1 MKEAKPT
8 DSYNVLKESSY
19 SFEDDAY
26 LLDFYAPILSLK
38 AIGVYLALRNEAGEE
53 NKPFSSFYLH
63 YQISEGDFFSS
74 LEGLEAIGLIK
85 TYFLEKSESNSFS
98 FALYS
103 PRSPEEFLSN
113 ELLSGTLIRF
123 TNEEYVLSLQKK
135 YALSPLPEGYQ
146 DVSKKFMDQFQLD
159 MSGKLYLSLSSNG
172 SLAGKRCPAISLY
185 FDKRKFLNRMKE
197 ERPSFQENVLAK
209 TEYVRIARYASLY
222 AFDEETMA
230 SFLLSSRNVFDM
242 NKEYGSRM
250 DFHALEKLCMDNDTH
265 EYLRRKAGKASEIHG
280 ESGVATV
287 IRAMD
292 SMNSVDFL
300 TLLQKGGKP
309 AQNDLKLINTLVVEM
324 GLPENVTNALIFHVL
339 KINDNALVPSYVEGL
354 AATLVRQGV
363 ETALDALNYLER
375 NVKKSWNPQTT
386 TSDKPTFKKQSSSLP
401 KKTLPPKQPLPLKEE
416 KPASEED
423 EDYDAILDNL

>member
-123 TNEEYVLSLQKK
+123 TNEEYVLSRQKK

-159 MSGKLYLSLSSNG
+159 MSGKLYLSLSSNS

-185 FDKRKFLNRMKE
+185 FDKRKFLNKMKE

-242 NKEYGSRM
+242 NKEYGSRV

-354 AATLVRQGV
+354 AATLVREGV

-375 NVKKSWNPQTT
+375 TVRKPRNSQTT
-386 TSDKPTFKKQSSSLP
+386 TGNKPAFKKQTSSLP
-401 KKTLPPKQPLPLKEE
+401 KKSLPPKQPLPPKEE
-416 KPASEED
+416 KPVSEED

>member
-38 AIGVYLALRNEAGEE
+38 AIGVYLALRNETGEE

-85 TYFLEKSESNSFS
+85 TYFLEKSEFNSFS

-159 MSGKLYLSLSSNG
+159 MSGKLYLSLSSNS

-185 FDKRKFLNRMKE
+185 FDKRKFLNKMKE

-242 NKEYGSRM
+242 NKEYGSRV

-375 NVKKSWNPQTT
+375 NVKKSRNPQTT
-386 TSDKPTFKKQSSSLP
+386 TSNKPTFKKQSSSLP
-401 KKTLPPKQPLPLKEE
+401 KKSLPPKQSLPPKEE
-416 KPASEED
+416 KPVSEEE

>member
-1 MKEAKPT
+1 MIEARAS
-8 DSYNVLKESSY
+8 DHYNVLKESSY

-38 AIGVYLALRNEAGEE
+38 TIGVYFALRNEVGAE
-53 NKPFSSFYLH
+53 NKPFSSFYLQ

-159 MSGKLYLSLSSNG
+159 MSGKLYLSLSSNI

-185 FDKRKFLNRMKE
+185 FDKRKFLNKMKE

-242 NKEYGSRM
+242 NKEYGSRV

-375 NVKKSWNPQTT
+375 NVKKSRNPQTT
-386 TSDKPTFKKQSSSLP
+386 TSNKPTFKKQSSSLP
-401 KKTLPPKQPLPLKEE
+401 KKSLPPKQPLPSKEE
-416 KPASEED
+416 KPVSEEE

>member
-38 AIGVYLALRNEAGEE
+38 AISVYLALRNEAGEE

-63 YQISEGDFFSS
+63 YQVSEGDFFSS

-123 TNEEYVLSLQKK
+123 TNEEHVLSLQKK

-159 MSGKLYLSLSSNG
+159 MSGKLYLSLSSKN

-185 FDKRKFLNRMKE
+185 FDKRKFLNKMKE
-197 ERPSFQENVLAK
+197 ERPSFQENILAK

-242 NKEYGSRM
+242 NKEYGSRV

-292 SMNSVDFL
+292 SMTSVDFL
-300 TLLQKGGKP
+300 KLLQKGGKP
-309 AQNDLKLINTLVVEM
+309 AESDLRIINTLVAEM

-339 KINDNALVPSYVEGL
+339 KIHNNVLSSTYVEKLG
-354 AATLVRQGV
+354 ASLVREGV
-363 ETALDALNYLER
+363 ETALDALNYLES
-375 NVKKSWNPQTT
+375 NTKKMRKPQTKT
-386 TSDKPTFKKQSSSLP
+386 ENKPSPKKLSSLP
-401 KKTLPPKQPLPLKEE
+401 KEATPIEKEPPVL
-416 KPASEED
+416 EED